1 MAKPYNPKKVGI
13 AITVLVLVIFYLFR
27 WLFSGSDDG
36 FTPEQINSILQ
47 NKQKD
52 IVKIT
57 KTELSNQSLKSPYLQ
72 PDSYKVKNW
81 DVKGNSIVKNHDYFR
96 LTSDHPRQVGNMF
109 STLPIQADSFEMEL
123 TFHIHS
129 KSSSLFADGFAI
141 WFLDSISEIGDV
153 FGSKNYFNGL
163 GIMID
168 TYKNGKRGQFPFVN
182 LMLGDG
188 NTFYNKGNDGHDTR
202 LAGCN
207 VQLIVNPP
215 SGFTKARIVYIKNGY
230 FSLDF
235 NFDGKS
241 EHWTNCV
248 TLTDIKLPPIKYLG
262 LSAETGEVTQAVDII
277 ENKMFALYKP
287 DGSFISS
294 IEELQDLIQQ
304 QDENNKIYKDEL
316 SSPSSNSKP
325 KRQTRR
331 SVRRL
336 RKAEER
342 IKERER
348 KRRLNKYG
356 DEEMNG
362 FKWFFQGILTMLK
375 YCLCLLIAIII
386 IWFAFIIFRVFK
398 QNRRT
403 KVTGLLD

>member
-1 MAKPYNPKKVGI
+1 MAKPYNPKKVAV
-13 AITVLVLVIFYLFR
+13 AIIVLFVVFVYFLT

-36 FTPEQINSILQ
+36 FTPEEINSILQ

-57 KTELSNQSLKSPYLQ
+57 KTELSAQSLKSPYLQ

-81 DVKGNSIVKNHDYFR
+81 DIKGNSIVKNHDYIR
-96 LTSDHPRQVGNMF
+96 LTSDHQRQVGNMF
-109 STLPIQADSFEMEL
+109 STLPIQAESFEMEL

-141 WFLDSISEIGDV
+141 WFIDSISEIGDV

-182 LMLGDG
+182 IMLGDG
-188 NTFYNKGNDGHDTR
+188 KKHYNKGDDGYDTR

-207 VQLIVNPP
+207 VQLIVNPS

-235 NFDGKS
+235 NFDGKA

-248 TLTDIKLPPIKYLG
+248 TLTDVKLPQIKYLG
-262 LSAETGEVTQAVDII
+262 LSAETGQVTQAVDVI
-277 ENKMFALYKP
+277 ENKIYALFKP
-287 DGSFISS
+287 DGTYISS
-294 IEELQDLIQQ
+294 IDELQDLIEQQ
-304 QDENNKIYKDEL
+304 EETAKIIKDEL
-316 SSPSSNSKP
+316 PTSNSKP
-325 KRQTRR
+325 KRQTRK
-331 SVRRL
+331 SLRRL
-336 RKAEER
+336 KKAEER

-348 KRRLNKYG
+348 KRRLDKYG

-362 FKWFFQGILTMLK
+362 FKWFLQGILTVIK
-375 YCLCLLIAIII
+375 YCLCLLIVIII

-398 QNRRT
+398 QNR
-403 KVTGLLD
+403 KSKITGLLD